1 MLHAGLSTVLGGR
14 NPWRYCGRH
23 GEILSAEHPPHL
35 THTRYHLHQWMIT
48 FRRLDGLSCCKIC
61 RLLIYLFSLLLFAI
75 YVFVLF
81 Y

>member
-35 THTRYHLHQWMIT
+35 THTHTVPSSSVDDNI
-48 FRRLDGLSCCKIC
+48 
-61 RLLIYLFSLLLFAI
+61 
-75 YVFVLF
+75 
-81 Y
+81 